1 MVARTVITVDAMFED
16 GMLRPLE
23 SLPFRRN
30 ERVTLR
36 IDVPAPEPT
45 WPADTAEIY
54 AELESDD
61 RATAERMLGS
71 VRQSWPNGA
80 AE

>member
-1 MVARTVITVDAMFED
+1 MVARTVITVDAVFE
-16 GMLRPLE
+16 GGLLRPLE
-23 SLPFRRN
+23 SLPFGPN
-30 ERVTLR
+30 KRVTLR
-36 IDVPAPEPT
+36 IDVPENDPI

-61 RATAERMLGS
+61 REIAARMLGI
-71 VRQSWPNGA
+71 VRESWPKGH